1 MNDVI
6 NFEDY
11 KKKNK
16 DDYKNIKVLMTVND
30 LEIILDYKTRV
41 GKFINLIQEIDI
53 SKINQ
58 EEFIKIIEEIKNEIR
73 IWNNKNK
80 KDSR

>member
-11 KKKNK
+11 KKNKNK
-16 DDYKNIKVLMTVND
+16 DDYKNVKVLMTIND

-41 GKFINLIQEIDI
+41 EKFINLIQEIDI

-58 EEFIKIIEEIKNEIR
+58 EEFIKIIREIKNEIR
-73 IWNNKNK
+73 I
-80 KDSR
+80 

>member
-16 DDYKNIKVLMTVND
+16 DDYKNVKVLMTVND

-41 GKFINLIQEIDI
+41 EKFINLIQEINI

-73 IWNNKNK
+73 I
-80 KDSR
+80 